1 MLERYVWFL
10 WWYEKKKR
18 KIWGLFVLVI
28 FCVMIMLWLGKFIV
42 ERIDLGLYFRGSV
55 YNLG

>member
-1 MLERYVWFL
+1 MFDFYDGMK
-10 WWYEKKKR
+10 KKKR